1 MRSRIM
7 TGLVAVV
14 LAVAGTF
21 AAGSV
26 LHAQRGGGGFGEMAG
41 PMGGGPMGG
50 GPFGGGPFG
59 GGPFGF
65 ERRGLE
71 LLRRLDLTE
80 DQRKQVRTI
89 LEGHKSEFQ
98 QIRKQIRED
107 IIAEHAAAQ
116 QTPPDEATIL
126 AKAQDLGLAQ
136 GHLVVLTAHVRAEV
150 FAVLT
155 PDQQAKA
162 QALKQRLEERRK
174 EWRELL
180 QQWRQNHQ
188 NDQSQQPATPPDGQ

>member
-26 LHAQRGGGGFGEMAG
+26 LHAQQDGGGFGEM
-41 PMGGGPMGG
+41 GGPFGG

-65 ERRGLE
+65 GRGPGLE

-89 LEGHKSEFQ
+89 LESHKSEFQ
-98 QIRKQIRED
+98 EIRKRIRQD
-107 IIAEHAAAQ
+107 LVAEHKAAEA
-116 QTPPDEATIL
+116 TPPDVDTIR
-126 AKAQDLGLAQ
+126 AKAADFGTAQ
-136 GHLVVLTAHVRAEV
+136 GELVAMMAHVRAEV

-155 PDQQAKA
+155 PDQQAKL
-162 QALKQRLEERRK
+162 QALKQRLEKRREEFRK
-174 EWRELL
+174 FLEEWR
-180 QQWRQNHQ
+180 QQHQ
-188 NDQSQQPATPPDGQ
+188 DEQSQQPATPPDGQ